1 MSVEIPIEK
10 LKISP
15 LNVRK
20 TLNDDS
26 DDFDGA
32 LAPVPDPIGSNNIQD
47 LNPGLIGSNIQDLNP
62 GLRVVEVRNELRDPK
77 IQELAADIERNG
89 LLSPLIVRLSG
100 DHYEIIAGQRRF
112 LACQFLKM
120 EKIACIIRDVDDRRA
135 EEISLAENIQRVKM
149 CIYDKVKIYHRL
161 YLLNDKNIAKT
172 AKIVSM
178 SADTLRRYIYI
189 SCLPDEILR
198 LMDVSGADKI
208 SMELAYEF
216 VNLNKNIKL
225 IELFSMI
232 KQFKNEKR
240 IEIVREMCQNKTAEP
255 ENIAKIIKKHEEI
268 TPDRKK
274 GSIKIPNG
282 AGAILVDYENADKI
296 VKFVVDNKIAFVN
309 Y

>member
-20 TLNDDS
+20 TLNEILD
-26 DDFDGA
+26 
-32 LAPVPDPIGSNNIQD
+32 
-47 LNPGLIGSNIQDLNP
+47 
-62 GLRVVEVRNELRDPK
+62 NEDNTNT
-77 IQELAADIERNG
+77 QELAADIERNG

-100 DHYEIIAGQRRF
+100 DYYEIIAGQRRY
-112 LACQFLKM
+112 LACQILKM

-149 CIYDKVKIYHRL
+149 CTYDKVKIYHRL

-198 LMDVSGADKI
+198 LMDVSGVDKI

-240 IEIVREMCQNKTAEP
+240 IEIVREMYQNKTTEP